1 VCGVG
6 SRALTKGRDDRQLG
20 VEGIEIQKT
29 ANAETV
35 TKKLK
40 EKRAPR
46 TGYSRGLLYVGIFK
60 YSKAIFFTAVGAGA
74 LNLVHKNVGDV
85 AQHIVDAFRLDGGS
99 VFVRVL
105 LEKAQ
110 LVDPHKLR
118 EAGTLS
124 FLYAAVCV
132 VEGTGLVLEKGWA
145 EYFTVVLT
153 AMGLPW
159 ESYELME
166 KFSWYKVALMVANLA
181 ILLYL
186 VWVLKKKKEE
196 EAKAEGSGQG

>member
-1 VCGVG
+1 
-6 SRALTKGRDDRQLG
+6 
-20 VEGIEIQKT
+20 
-29 ANAETV
+29 
-35 TKKLK
+35 
-40 EKRAPR
+40 
-46 TGYSRGLLYVGIFK
+46 
-60 YSKAIFFTAVGAGA
+60 
-74 LNLVHKNVGDV
+74 
-85 AQHIVDAFRLDGGS
+85 VDAFMLDGGS
-99 VFVRVL
+99 VFVRLL

-145 EYFTVVLT
+145 EYFTVILT

-166 KFSWYKVALMVANLA
+166 KFSWYKVGLLVANLA

-186 VWVLKKKKEE
+186 AWVLKKKKEE
-196 EAKAEGSGQG
+196 EAKAESGGEG